1 MADVPYLLRGVKT
14 VPTESS
20 MLVSSSKYLSSP
32 RLREWIAMITLR
44 RNGDDFPPQ
53 AEMYDIVGI
62 LSDLQDK
69 PHIEELFREER
80 RKNPRLD
87 AWFEEGFMS
96 NHNPDDFRAYPEGT
110 LGCIFYRK
118 VLANAFELEIYK
130 LPTPKTQL
138 EFFNYRS
145 AQTHDFEHVITG
157 GNLDYMGEL
166 VPYWCRITNLFKH
179 LSPELAGELSVMQL
193 LGSLRYTVRT
203 MLHYPQVWPT
213 CQSNIERGMKVG
225 HESGPIF
232 MNKYEDALHLPL
244 EEARRM
250 LGVVGAV
257 DIDTSAPSDIWAERI
272 TALAAE

>member
-1 MADVPYLLRGVKT
+1 MVDVPYLLRGVKNI
-14 VPTESS
+14 PTESS
-20 MLVSSSKYLSSP
+20 MLISSSKYLNNAK
-32 RLREWIAMITLR
+32 LREWVAMILLR

-53 AEMYDIVGI
+53 AEMYEIVGI

-69 PHIEELFREER
+69 PHIEELFRLER
-80 RKNPRLD
+80 QKNPRLD

-96 NHNPDDFRAYPEGT
+96 NFNADEFRKFPEGT
-110 LGCIFYRK
+110 LGEIFYRK
-118 VLANAFELEIYK
+118 VLKNAFELEIYR
-130 LPTPKTQL
+130 LPKPKTQL

-157 GNLDYMGEL
+157 GNLDYMGE
-166 VPYWCRITNLFKH
+166 H
-179 LSPELAGELSVMQL
+179 LSPELAGEVSVMQL

-203 MLHYPQVWPT
+203 MLHYPEVWPT

-244 EEARRM
+244 EDARRM
-250 LGVVGAV
+250 LGVVGAIDV
-257 DIDTSAPSDIWAERI
+257 DTSAPSEIWAERI
-272 TALAAE
+272 TAMAAE

>member
-1 MADVPYLLRGVKT
+1 
-14 VPTESS
+14 
-20 MLVSSSKYLSSP
+20 
-32 RLREWIAMITLR
+32 
-44 RNGDDFPPQ
+44 
-53 AEMYDIVGI
+53 
-62 LSDLQDK
+62 
-69 PHIEELFREER
+69 
-80 RKNPRLD
+80 
-87 AWFEEGFMS
+87 
-96 NHNPDDFRAYPEGT
+96 
-110 LGCIFYRK
+110 
-118 VLANAFELEIYK
+118 
-130 LPTPKTQL
+130 
-138 EFFNYRS
+138 
-145 AQTHDFEHVITG
+145 
-157 GNLDYMGEL
+157 
-166 VPYWCRITNLFKH
+166 
-179 LSPELAGELSVMQL
+179 MQL